1 MNISRNRVFLCLLTL
16 LSTGLHAQTCDITQP
31 EKEICKG
38 DNITLTCTT
47 TADTYEW
54 SPGGA
59 TTKSITISPG
69 TTTSYSCKATKK
81 GGSTDTDNLISA
93 GDFEFAPTDKVT
105 SEQNKMGDWIK
116 YEYTNWDIS
125 GKDIGFGCTT
135 SARNANNVKTAY
147 FAQCPPQHGSWLMVC
162 DGGQSSGTKIWQA
175 RDLKLKKGVTYE
187 FRCYASN
194 IDLEYAK
201 HGVSSLAKI
210 KFCIESDEGN
220 KDITNWEYVGNTAG
234 GDLGKWKLI
243 SGTYTP
249 TKDLNWAHISI
260 YNSCTETE
268 GNDFAIDN
276 IYFGNKTST
285 EDVVTTECVTVK
297 VKDCTV
303 EPPTVTLTGTTV
315 CPDKQVTLTPVIGGG
330 PYSAI
335 TWYKNGTV
343 LTGETSETLTITSP
357 STFSATD
364 TYKIKLAGTGGAAS
378 AESSADVKTY
388 ENADVYIT
396 DKVERGKPYKKN
408 GFDIPASET
417 EGKNQIKK
425 SKQIS
430 ECATAYL
437 TLNIYGKETVRA
449 CYGAPLTV
457 TALTKGGSYQ
467 WNYEGLTTETI
478 TITQADA
485 FLLECM
491 VTFDDGNISI
501 DSITVTADVHPGVN
515 NPKTFEEC
523 AGDGPYSINIEPNP
537 SPENYKEFPDKY
549 FWSPKYRWAKNGEDI
564 GETTEPILDNV
575 YFPKTIGGKDEYVLT
590 MTNGLCSEPGTMI
603 LISKACRRDPINHIL
618 KECQV
623 EKGEITLKPDTE
635 GLEYL
640 WNDGS
645 TNPTLSVGISTPGI
659 YQFKCIIKT
668 SDIEGTDQE
677 ENFTLTVNPV
687 KSQEFSDRVLVG
699 TELTKYGFTFSAV
712 ETARPGEIVK
722 TKSEKTTQG
731 CDSIVTFTLTVYEI
745 RPIEPMVYFSPNG
758 DGINDLWLIKN
769 IEFHPTAVI
778 QIFDRYHKL
787 LYTCTASEF
796 KGWDGKYNGHDV
808 VRDDYWFII
817 SGESLEKTISG
828 HFALKR

>member
-1 MNISRNRVFLCLLTL
+1 MNISHNRVFLCLLTL

-59 TTKSITISPG
+59 TTKSITVSPG
-69 TTTSYSCKATKK
+69 TTTAYTCKATKK

-93 GDFEFAPTDKVT
+93 GDFEFAPTNKVT
-105 SEQNKMGDWIK
+105 SEQNKMGDWIS
-116 YEYTNWDIS
+116 YEYTNWDTS

-135 SARNANNVKTAY
+135 SAKNANNVKTAY

-175 RDLKLKKGVTYE
+175 RNLKLKKGVTYE

-210 KFCIESDEGN
+210 KFCIESDEGT
-220 KDITNWEYVGNTAG
+220 KDVTNWEYVGSTAG

-285 EDVVTTECVTVK
+285 EDVITTECVTVK
-297 VKDCTV
+297 VNEC
-303 EPPTVTLTGTTV
+303 
-315 CPDKQVTLTPVIGGG
+315 
-330 PYSAI
+330 
-335 TWYKNGTV
+335 
-343 LTGETSETLTITSP
+343 
-357 STFSATD
+357 
-364 TYKIKLAGTGGAAS
+364 
-378 AESSADVKTY
+378 ADI
-388 ENADVYIT
+388 YIT
-396 DKVERGKPYKKN
+396 DKVERGKPYKNN

-417 EGKNQIKK
+417 EGKNQIKT
-425 SKQIS
+425 SRQIS
-430 ECATAYL
+430 AHSTAYL
-437 TLNIYGKETVRA
+437 TLNIYGKDTVRA

-457 TALTKGGSYQ
+457 TALTKGVSYQ
-467 WNYEGLTTETI
+467 WNYDGLTTETI
-478 TITQADA
+478 TIPQTDA

-491 VTFDDGNISI
+491 VTFDDGNIST
-501 DSITVTADVHPGVN
+501 DSIMVTADVHPGADD
-515 NPKTFEEC
+515 PKTFEEC
-523 AGDGPYSINIEPNP
+523 AGDGPYSITIHPNQ
-537 SPENYKEFPDKY
+537 SPENYEEFPDKY
-549 FWSPKYRWAKNGEDI
+549 FWNPKYRWTKNGEDI

-575 YFPKTIGGKDEYVLT
+575 YFPKTIGGKDDYVLT
-590 MTNGLCSEPGTMI
+590 ITNGLCSEPGTVT
-603 LISKACRRDPINHIL
+603 LISKACRRDPINHTL
-618 KECQV
+618 KECQA

-645 TNPTLSVGISTPGI
+645 TNPTLSVDISTPGI
-659 YQFKCIIKT
+659 YQFKCTIKT

-699 TELTKYGFTFSAV
+699 TELTKYGFTFSAA

-769 IEFHPTAVI
+769 IEFHPTAII
-778 QIFDRYHKL
+778 QIFDRHHKL